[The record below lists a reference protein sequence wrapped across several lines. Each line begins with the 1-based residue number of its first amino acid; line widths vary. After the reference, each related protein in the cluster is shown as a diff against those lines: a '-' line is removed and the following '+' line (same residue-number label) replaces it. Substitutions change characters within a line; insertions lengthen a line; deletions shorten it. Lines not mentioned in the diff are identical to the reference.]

1 MKKLMFARAIETPP
15 WSQPRLATRLWQVG
29 GPAGSRPATKDVWP
43 ARRLAG
49 RLAGRPA
56 ARLADH
62 PPGRPQ
68 PASLCE
74 IR

>member
-1 MKKLMFARAIETPP
+1 MFAWAIETPP
-15 WSQPRLATRLWQVG
+15 WSQSRLATRLWQVG
-29 GPAGSRPATKDVWP
+29 GPAGSRPATKDVWL
-43 ARRLAG
+43 AR
-49 RLAGRPA
+49 
-56 ARLADH
+56 RLADH

>member
-1 MKKLMFARAIETPP
+1 MFARAIETPP

-43 ARRLAG
+43 AG
-49 RLAGRPA
+49 
-56 ARLADH
+56 LADH